1 MSTATVTRVR
11 KKIEGLSRRLEAL
24 EKRIERVK
32 RGTYAAP
39 EFAAATAVRD
49 DVSIKGGGIPSTAWS
64 MTYAQVQV
72 GMPRTAAMEARR
84 PWRCQRVRQHQLF
97 AGTRFCTD
105 ADALAITGMHS
116 SAPVAARLA
125 APE

>member
-32 RGTYAAP
+32 R
-39 EFAAATAVRD
+39 
-49 DVSIKGGGIPSTAWS
+49 
-64 MTYAQVQV
+64 
-72 GMPRTAAMEARR
+72 
-84 PWRCQRVRQHQLF
+84 
-97 AGTRFCTD
+97 
-105 ADALAITGMHS
+105 DALAITGMHS

>member
-1 MSTATVTRVR
+1 CETALADHRRVATLTFASLADSQALLAQELERLYTALGTLTALPEPIAPASMSTATVTRVR

-32 RGTYAAP
+32 R
-39 EFAAATAVRD
+39 
-49 DVSIKGGGIPSTAWS
+49 
-64 MTYAQVQV
+64 
-72 GMPRTAAMEARR
+72 
-84 PWRCQRVRQHQLF
+84 
-97 AGTRFCTD
+97 
-105 ADALAITGMHS
+105 DALAITGMHS